1 MPKKTAYD
9 RAGGLRPVMSRKE
22 AYDKWMREQ
31 SLLEKME
38 REELDAI
45 KARVCKRPSSR
56 DLLGKA
62 VYEKDLQ
69 A

>member
-1 MPKKTAYD
+1 MEELVRENQEQRIVISDLQAQV
-9 RAGGLRPVMSRKE
+9 RA
-22 AYDKWMREQ
+22 
-31 SLLEKME
+31 LLEKME